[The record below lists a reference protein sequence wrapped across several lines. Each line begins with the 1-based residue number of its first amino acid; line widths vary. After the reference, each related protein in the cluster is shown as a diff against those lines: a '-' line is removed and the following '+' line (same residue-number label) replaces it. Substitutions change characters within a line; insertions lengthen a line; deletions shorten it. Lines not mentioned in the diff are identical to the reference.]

1 MPMNVNHRR
10 GAAIVALI
18 AGVIISALTAKSP
31 DVSADTGEDLIQSRP
46 VSLESS
52 TQTGRRAPSAA
63 SVEKKMRVCA
73 PLGVE
78 MGQVLGLEID
88 RQTTAIVA
96 FKRTGAIREI
106 SYGCPMGADGDPG
119 SMYVSWDGGVQPPRR
134 VMALITAAAQQLT
147 AGDPGEV
154 QKTVTDCL
162 QDAARSDL
170 SQDVE
175 AGTTSVSCSVSN
187 DASVLSGTVSIS
199 RSRSQ
204 SEE

>member
-1 MPMNVNHRR
+1 MNPNQRR
-10 GAAIVALI
+10 GAAIAALF
-18 AGVIISALTAKSP
+18 AGIVVSGLTAKTP
-31 DVSADTGEDLIQSRP
+31 EVSADTGDRLIPVRPISIKSSEQISRYA
-46 VSLESS
+46 SL
-52 TQTGRRAPSAA
+52 AA
-63 SVEKKMRVCA
+63 SVEKETRVCA
-73 PLGVE
+73 PLGAE

-88 RQTTAIVA
+88 RMTTAIVA

-106 SYGCPMGADGDPG
+106 SYGCPMGAEGDPG
-119 SMYVSWDGGVQPPRR
+119 SLYVSWDGGVQPPHR

-147 AGDPGEV
+147 AGDPSEIH
-154 QKTVTDCL
+154 KTVSVCL

-175 AGTTSVSCSVSN
+175 AGITSVSCSVSN
-187 DASVLSGTVSIS
+187 DAGVLSGTVSIS